1 MKTIVVATKNRG
13 KLVEI
18 QDRLNGLGYE
28 ITSLL
33 DYDTELS
40 VVENATTF
48 EGNAIIKARA
58 VVQNLGLP
66 ALADD
71 SGLEVEALGDRPG
84 IHSARYGGPGLD
96 DSGRN
101 ELLLKELKYVPVEKR
116 HCRFRA
122 ALVYMESLDKI
133 PKTFFG
139 TLEGAVA
146 FEQSGSQGFGYDPI
160 FVPKGYDT
168 TLATLGP
175 EVKARISHRARA
187 LEKLVS
193 FLSFPD
199 R

>member
-1 MKTIVVATKNRG
+1 MKSIVVATKNRG

-18 QDRLNGLGYE
+18 QERLNGLGYE

-33 DYDTELS
+33 DHDADLS
-40 VVENATTF
+40 IVEDATTF
-48 EGNAIIKARA
+48 EGNALKKARA

-101 ELLLKELKYVPVEKR
+101 ELLLRELKDVPVEKR
-116 HCRFRA
+116 RCRFRA
-122 ALVYMESLDKI
+122 ALVYMESLDK
-133 PKTFFG
+133 PPNTFFG
-139 TLEGAVA
+139 TLEGLVA
-146 FEQSGSQGFGYDPI
+146 FEQSGSHGFGYDPI
-160 FVPKGYDT
+160 FVPNGYDT
-168 TLATLGP
+168 SLATLGP
-175 EVKARISHRARA
+175 EVKTLISHRARA

-193 FLSFPD
+193 FLSAPD